1 MTLRHLKIF
10 VYVCDTGNMTAA
22 AEKLYIAQPSVSQA
36 ISELEKYYNVKVFE
50 RLGRKLFITLTGQ
63 KLLTYARHIV
73 NLAAETEEVM
83 RESHHNSMIRVGAS
97 VTVGTCILHDI
108 VREFRKKNP
117 QIKIISSVNNTTV
130 IEGMLLADQLDL
142 GLVEGKIHSQGIV
155 SQPFMDDDL
164 VLVTGVNHSLAVKN
178 KVQLPDLENMDFI
191 IREEGSGTRELFEV
205 VMASKGLNWQ
215 IAGVYNNAETIK
227 NAVAADLGISVM
239 SRLAVQK
246 ESKRKELKIIEIEGM
261 CFQRQFII
269 VHHKNKYIVPGMD
282 AFMQECLTYKN
293 V

>member
-10 VYVCDTGNMTAA
+10 VYVCDAGNMTAA

-36 ISELEKYYNVKVFE
+36 ISELEKYYHVKLFE
-50 RLGRKLFITLTGQ
+50 RLGRKLFITQAGQ

-73 NLAAETEEVM
+73 NLAIETEEVM
-83 RESHHNSMIRVGAS
+83 RESHHHSMIRVGAS
-97 VTVGTCILHDI
+97 VTVGTCILHEI
-108 VREFRKKNP
+108 VRQFCEKNP

-155 SQPFMDDDL
+155 SKPFMEDDL
-164 VLVTGVNHSLAVKN
+164 VLVTALNHPLAAN
-178 KVQLPDLENMDFI
+178 RKVQLLDLENMDFI

-205 VMASKGLNWQ
+205 VMASRGLNWQ

-246 ESKRKELKIIEIEGM
+246 ESNRQELKIVEIEGL

-269 VHHKNKYIVPGMD
+269 VHHKNKYIVPAMD
-282 AFMQECLTYKN
+282 SFMQECLAYKKF
-293 V
+293 